1 MPQQIDVPGMGIV
14 EFPDNMSDDQI
25 SAAIKQNM
33 APAAKPQGYSFGPI
47 SDIAELGARGI
58 NAAAQ
63 ALPESIRPSPREPGP
78 MGQPVNLPFFG
89 QPSLGGMAK
98 SMYEGAKSGA
108 TLPGDV
114 YAGKVDPLSDEGIK
128 RATDLAALTQL
139 PSVTSGAQRAATP
152 ALVAP
157 EIEKAATT
165 VYDTLRDKARAIPV
179 RPDALENISN
189 KISEVINQV
198 GPREKNA
205 PQAYAA
211 IKDIAKPGSRGD
223 LGDLL
228 ESRKQLARI
237 AREGEGEDVAAAAMA
252 RDRLDAILDK
262 PYPGLVNQ
270 LKAADKNYAIA
281 MNAGKVEQKVKDAIR
296 QAEDSGTGGNV
307 GNKIRQAVAPMLE
320 KGRDEYMSPQVRA
333 AIENVT
339 RPGMAVN
346 ALRPLAAFDPTH
358 SKLGM
363 YGAAIQAPG
372 ILANPLLASVPA
384 GGYAARAMYDR
395 ILRNR
400 AAQISEA
407 MRAEAPATMAQ
418 QGYQPSGVI
427 ALPRLSVPSPTTG
440 ILSLNGY
447 Q

>member
-1 MPQQIDVPGMGIV
+1 MPIFEVQH
-14 EFPDNMSDDQI
+14 PDGRSFEVDAPDMNAAASAI
-25 SAAIKQNM
+25 SNLGQ
-33 APAAKPQGYSFGPI
+33 APKAEAQPYSFGPI

-63 ALPESIRPSPREPGP
+63 ALPESIRPALREPGP
-78 MGQPVNLPFFG
+78 FGQPVNLPFIG

-108 TLPGDV
+108 TLPGEV

-139 PSVTSGAQRAATP
+139 PSMASGAQRAATP
-152 ALVAP
+152 ALAAP

-165 VYDTLRDKARAIPV
+165 VYDALRDKARAIPV

-189 KISEVINQV
+189 KIYEVVNQI

-211 IKDIAKPGSRGD
+211 IKDIAKPGGKGD

-237 AREGEGEDVAAAAMA
+237 AREGEGEDIAAAAIA
-252 RDRLDAILDK
+252 RDRIDTLLDK

-270 LKAADKNYAIA
+270 LRAADKNYAIA
-281 MNAGKVEQKVKDAIR
+281 MNASKVDQNIKDAIL
-296 QAEDSGTGGNV
+296 QAGDSGTGGNV
-307 GNKIRQAVAPMLE
+307 GNKIKQAVAPMLQ
-320 KGRDEYMSPQVRA
+320 KGRDEYLSPGVRA
-333 AIENVT
+333 TIENVT
-339 RPGMAVN
+339 RPGVAVN
-346 ALRPLAAFDPTH
+346 ALRPLSAFDPTH

-363 YGAAIQAPG
+363 YGAGALTPG
-372 ILANPLLASVPA
+372 ILANPLLAGIPA

-395 ILRNR
+395 IMKNR
-400 AAQISEA
+400 AAQISAA
-407 MRAEAPATMAQ
+407 MRAEAPATLAQ
-418 QGYQPSGVI
+418 RGYQPSGI
-427 ALPRLSVPSPTTG
+427 IGLPPLPVPSPTTG
-440 ILSLNGY
+440 ILSLNG